1 MTPFQLAQ
9 LHPRLRHVTDA
20 EAVPSIRAMGLL
32 TAADIVAHWGVP
44 EGERDQ
50 LLSRRRPRPVTLP
63 HATYGP
69 IVISDNAPLSE
80 KKLKDVLD
88 DGLTPADWL
97 RMLNERVFF
106 FTEERPLRSLLGAKL
121 NVSRPKVTIDI
132 DTRRLAEAYG
142 DALEIVPINSG
153 NTNYA
158 AQRRGLSTFA
168 PLARTDY
175 QRWQRARGRKQH
187 DTIKEVAV
195 RRSIPDIANFIVG
208 TREET
213 PA

>member
-1 MTPFQLAQ
+1 MTPFLLAQ
-9 LHPRLRHVTDA
+9 IHPRLWHVTAA
-20 EAVPSIRAMGLL
+20 EAVPSIRARGLL
-32 TAADIVAHWGVP
+32 TTADIVALWDVP
-44 EGERDQ
+44 QNERER
-50 LLSRRRPRPVTLP
+50 LLTRRRPFPVTLS
-63 HATYGP
+63 HAEHGP

-80 KKLKDVLD
+80 KKLGDVLD

-106 FTEERPLRSLLGAKL
+106 FADERPLHSLLGAKS
-121 NVSRPKVTIDI
+121 NASRPKAIIEI

-142 DALEIVPINSG
+142 EAIEIAPINSG

-168 PLARTDY
+168 PLAGTDY
-175 QRWQRARGRKQH
+175 ERWQRARGRKQR

-195 RRSIPDIANFIVG
+195 RRSIPDIASFIAG
-208 TREET
+208 PREDIH
-213 PA
+213 A